1 MSALIKNSIVKRWV
15 LTVLL
20 SIIVVTIACAVF
32 LCVIFRLNYYN
43 SARLTLESRS
53 SEVVL
58 SYFNQTSLSSKE
70 QFITTARTFVEN
82 FSDKN
87 VMEVWVI
94 DSDGEVLVSST
105 GFSVNNEKYPDY
117 SYAKAD
123 GKFGEWIGKNS
134 NGEKIMAQTYMLPNS
149 DVITSAAVRYI
160 VSLQDI
166 DRQLVLIYVIVA
178 FVAAFVILL
187 VITSG
192 AFFIRSIINP
202 VKKINETAERIA
214 NGDFDVSIEKYKYND
229 EIGQLCETINHMTYE
244 IKQSEQLKNEFIST
258 VSHELR
264 TPLTAIKGWGETIR
278 SSDGDREIT
287 EKGINVIVNESE
299 RLTQLVEELLDFSR
313 MENGKMPL
321 KISRI
326 DIVKELS
333 DVIEA
338 MQERAERENIEI
350 IPNLFAGRIYINA
363 DGNRL
368 KQVFVN
374 IIDNAIKY
382 GKNGGFVK
390 ITLKRLNNSVQII
403 FEDNGCGISKNDLP
417 KIRQKF
423 FKANKSARGSGI
435 GLAVS
440 DEIIA
445 LHRGELNIESTLG
458 EGTAVTINLPI
469 NI

>member
-1 MSALIKNSIVKRWV
+1 MVKNSIVKRWAV
-15 LTVLL
+15 TVLL
-20 SIIVVTIACAVF
+20 SIIIVTVIFAVS
-32 LCVIFRLNYYN
+32 LCVIFRTNYYN
-43 SARLTLESRS
+43 AARLTLESRS

-58 SYFNQTSLSSKE
+58 SYFNKASLSSEE
-70 QFITTARTFVEN
+70 QFLKTARAFVEN
-82 FSDKN
+82 FSDKS
-87 VMEVWVI
+87 VMEVWII
-94 DSDGEVLVSST
+94 DSGGEVIVSST
-105 GFSVNNEKYPDY
+105 GISVRNEKYPDY

-123 GKFGEWIGKNS
+123 GKFGEWIGKNA
-134 NGEKIMAQTYMLPNS
+134 NGEKIMAQSYMLPSNDIIS
-149 DVITSAAVRYI
+149 SAAVRYI

-166 DRQLVLIYVIVA
+166 DRQLISVYVTVALI
-178 FVAAFVILL
+178 AAFIIFL

-214 NGDFDVSIEKYKYND
+214 NGDFDISIEKYKYND
-229 EIGQLCETINHMTYE
+229 EIGQLCETINHMAHE
-244 IKQSEQLKNEFIST
+244 ISESEQLKNEFIST

-278 SSDGDREIT
+278 SSGGDKEIT
-287 EKGINVIVNESE
+287 EKGINVIVKESE
-299 RLTQLVEELLDFSR
+299 RLTSLVEELLDFSR
-313 MENGKMPL
+313 MENGKMSL

-338 MQERAERENIEI
+338 IQERAERENIQI
-350 IPNLFAGRIYINA
+350 ISDISAGHIYINA

-382 GKNGGFVK
+382 GKSGGYVK
-390 ITLKRLNNSVQII
+390 ISLKRLNNSIRITVK
-403 FEDNGCGISKNDLP
+403 DNGCGISKNDLP
-417 KIRQKF
+417 KIKQKF
-423 FKANKSARGSGI
+423 FKANNSTRGSGI

-440 DEIIA
+440 DEIIS
-445 LHRGELNIESTLG
+445 LHRGELNFESVLG
-458 EGTAVTINLPI
+458 EGTVVTINLPI
-469 NI
+469 NS

>member
-1 MSALIKNSIVKRWV
+1 MVKNSIVKRWV

-20 SIIVVTIACAVF
+20 SIIIVTLAFAVF
-32 LCVIFRLNYYN
+32 LCVIFRSNYYDA
-43 SARLTLESRS
+43 ARMTLESRS

-58 SYFNQTSLSSKE
+58 SYFNQSSLSSE
-70 QFITTARTFVEN
+70 DQFIKTARTFVEN
-82 FSDKN
+82 FSDKS
-87 VMEVWVI
+87 VMEVWII
-94 DSDGEVLVSST
+94 DSGGEVLVSST
-105 GFSVNNEKYPDY
+105 GFSVKNEKYPDY

-123 GKFGEWIGKNS
+123 GKFGEWIGKNA
-134 NGEKIMAQTYMLPNS
+134 NGEKIIAQTYMLPKS
-149 DVITSAAVRYI
+149 DVISSAAVRYI

-166 DRQLVLIYVIVA
+166 DRQLMAIYIIVA
-178 FVAAFVILL
+178 AVAGFIILL

-229 EIGQLCETINHMTYE
+229 EIGQLCETINHMAHE
-244 IKQSEQLKNEFIST
+244 ISESEQLKNEFIST

-278 SSDGDREIT
+278 SSDGDKEIT
-287 EKGINVIVNESE
+287 EKGINVIVKESE
-299 RLTQLVEELLDFSR
+299 RLTSLVEELLDFSR
-313 MENGKMPL
+313 MENGKMSL

-338 MQERAERENIEI
+338 IQERAERENIEI
-350 IPNLFAGRIYINA
+350 ISDISAGHIYINA

-382 GKNGGFVK
+382 GKNGGYVK
-390 ITLKRLNNSVQII
+390 ISLIRLHNSIRITV
-403 FEDNGCGISKNDLP
+403 EDNGCGISKNDLP
-417 KIRQKF
+417 KIKQKF
-423 FKANKSARGSGI
+423 FKANNSTRGSGI

-445 LHRGELNIESTLG
+445 LHKGELNFANVLG
-458 EGTAVTINLPI
+458 EGTVVTINLPI
-469 NI
+469 NS

>member
-1 MSALIKNSIVKRWV
+1 MVKNSIVKRWV

-20 SIIVVTIACAVF
+20 SIILVIAVLAVL
-32 LCVIFRLNYYN
+32 LCVIFRSNYYN
-43 SARLTLESRS
+43 AARLTLESRS
-53 SEVVL
+53 SDVVL
-58 SYFNQTSLSSKE
+58 SYFNQNALSSEE
-70 QFITTARTFVEN
+70 QFIKTARAFVET

-94 DSDGEVLVSST
+94 DSSGEVIVSST
-105 GFSVNNEKYPDY
+105 GFSVKNEKYPDY
-117 SYAKAD
+117 NFAKAD
-123 GKFGEWIGKNS
+123 GKVGEWIGKNS
-134 NGEKIMAQTYMLPNS
+134 NDEKIMAQSYMLPSNEI
-149 DVITSAAVRYI
+149 ITSGAVRYI

-166 DRQLVLIYVIVA
+166 DRQLMFIYIIVA
-178 FVAAFVILL
+178 MVAVFFIIL

-202 VKKINETAERIA
+202 VKKINETAQRIA

-229 EIGQLCETINHMTYE
+229 EIGQLCETINHMAHE
-244 IKQSEQLKNEFIST
+244 LNESEQLKNEFIST

-287 EKGINVIVNESE
+287 DKGITVIVNESE
-299 RLTQLVEELLDFSR
+299 RLTELVEELLDFSR
-313 MENGKMPL
+313 MENGKMTL

-333 DVIEA
+333 EVIEA
-338 MQERAERENIEI
+338 FQERAEREGVEI
-350 IPNLFAGRIYINA
+350 ISDISAGHIYTNA

-374 IIDNAIKY
+374 VIDNAVKY
-382 GKNGGFVK
+382 NKKGGFVK
-390 ITLKRLNNSVQII
+390 VSLNRLQNSIVITV
-403 FEDNGCGISKNDLP
+403 EDNGCGISKNDLP
-417 KIRQKF
+417 KIKQKF
-423 FKANKSARGSGI
+423 FKANNSARGSGI

-440 DEIIA
+440 DEIIS
-445 LHRGELNIESTLG
+445 LHGGEMNFESVLG
-458 EGTAVTINLPI
+458 AGTAVTIKIPVKN
-469 NI
+469 

>member
-1 MSALIKNSIVKRWV
+1 MVKNSIVKRWAV
-15 LTVLL
+15 TVLL
-20 SIIVVTIACAVF
+20 SIIIVTVIFAVS
-32 LCVIFRLNYYN
+32 LCVIFRTNYYN
-43 SARLTLESRS
+43 AARLTLESRS

-58 SYFNQTSLSSKE
+58 SYFNKASLSSEE
-70 QFITTARTFVEN
+70 QFLKTARAFVEN
-82 FSDKN
+82 FSDKS
-87 VMEVWVI
+87 VMEVWII
-94 DSDGEVLVSST
+94 DSGGEVLVSST
-105 GFSVNNEKYPDY
+105 GISVRNEKYPDY

-123 GKFGEWIGKNS
+123 GKFGEWIGKNA
-134 NGEKIMAQTYMLPNS
+134 NGEKIMAQSYMLPSNDIIS
-149 DVITSAAVRYI
+149 SAAVRYI

-166 DRQLVLIYVIVA
+166 DRQLISVYVTVALI
-178 FVAAFVILL
+178 AAFIIFL

-229 EIGQLCETINHMTYE
+229 EIGQLCETINHMAHE
-244 IKQSEQLKNEFIST
+244 ISESEQLKNEFIST

-278 SSDGDREIT
+278 SSGGDKEIT
-287 EKGINVIVNESE
+287 EKGINVIVKESE
-299 RLTQLVEELLDFSR
+299 RLTSLVEELLDFSR
-313 MENGKMPL
+313 MENGKMSL

-338 MQERAERENIEI
+338 IQERAERENIQI
-350 IPNLFAGRIYINA
+350 ISDISAGHIYINA

-382 GKNGGFVK
+382 GKSGGYVK
-390 ITLKRLNNSVQII
+390 ISLKRLNNSIRITV
-403 FEDNGCGISKNDLP
+403 EDNGCGISKNDLP
-417 KIRQKF
+417 KIKQKF
-423 FKANKSARGSGI
+423 FKANNSTRGSGI

-440 DEIIA
+440 DEIIS
-445 LHRGELNIESTLG
+445 LHRGELNFESVLG
-458 EGTAVTINLPI
+458 EGTVVTINLPI
-469 NI
+469 NS

>member
-1 MSALIKNSIVKRWV
+1 MIKNSIVKRWIV
-15 LTVLL
+15 SVLL
-20 SIIVVTIACAVF
+20 SIILIIIALAVF
-32 LCVIFRLNYYN
+32 LCLLFRSHYYN
-43 SARLTLESRS
+43 SARMTLESRS
-53 SEVVL
+53 SDMVL
-58 SYFNQTSLSSKE
+58 SYFNNQSFSSDE
-70 QFITTARTFVEN
+70 QFIKTARSFVES
-82 FSDKN
+82 FSDKD

-94 DSDGEVLVSST
+94 DANGEVVVSST
-105 GFSVNNEKYPDY
+105 GFSVRDEQYPDY
-117 SYAKAD
+117 IYAKAD
-123 GKFGEWIGKNS
+123 GKSGEWVGKNS
-134 NGEKIMAQTYMLPNS
+134 NSEKIMARTYMLTKGGNS
-149 DVITSAAVRYI
+149 SYGAVRYI
-160 VSLQDI
+160 VSLQDMNN
-166 DRQLVLIYVIVA
+166 QLIYIYFIVA
-178 FVAAFVILL
+178 AVAAFFILL

-229 EIGQLCETINHMTYE
+229 EIGQLCETINHMAHE
-244 IKQSEQLKNEFIST
+244 ISESEQLKNEFIST

-278 SSDGDREIT
+278 SSDVDRKIT
-287 EKGINVIVNESE
+287 EKGIDVIVKESE

-313 MENGKMPL
+313 MENGKMSL

-338 MQERAERENIEI
+338 IQERAEREQIEI
-350 IPNLFAGRIYINA
+350 IRDISAGHIYINA

-374 IIDNAIKY
+374 IIDNSIKY
-382 GKNGGFVK
+382 GKKGGFVK
-390 ITLKRLNNSVQII
+390 ISLKRLNNSVQIV

-423 FKANKSARGSGI
+423 FKANNSVRGSGI

-440 DEIIA
+440 DEIIT
-445 LHRGELNIESTLG
+445 LHNGELSFESVLG
-458 EGTAVTINLPI
+458 VGTAVTVNLPI
-469 NI
+469 NF

>member
-1 MSALIKNSIVKRWV
+1 MVKNSIVKRWAV
-15 LTVLL
+15 TVLL
-20 SIIVVTIACAVF
+20 SIIIVTVIFAVS
-32 LCVIFRLNYYN
+32 LCVIFRTNYYN
-43 SARLTLESRS
+43 AARLTLESRS

-58 SYFNQTSLSSKE
+58 SYFNKASLSSEE
-70 QFITTARTFVEN
+70 QFLKTARAFVEN
-82 FSDKN
+82 FSDKS
-87 VMEVWVI
+87 VMEVWII
-94 DSDGEVLVSST
+94 DSGGEVIVSST
-105 GFSVNNEKYPDY
+105 GISVRNEKYPDY

-123 GKFGEWIGKNS
+123 GKFGEWIGKNA
-134 NGEKIMAQTYMLPNS
+134 NGEKIMAQSYMLPSNDIIS
-149 DVITSAAVRYI
+149 SAAVRYI

-166 DRQLVLIYVIVA
+166 DRQLISVYVTVALI
-178 FVAAFVILL
+178 AAFIIFL

-229 EIGQLCETINHMTYE
+229 EIGQLCETINHMAHE
-244 IKQSEQLKNEFIST
+244 ISESEQLKNEFIST

-278 SSDGDREIT
+278 SSGGDKEIT
-287 EKGINVIVNESE
+287 EKGINVIVKESE
-299 RLTQLVEELLDFSR
+299 RLTSLVEELLDFSR
-313 MENGKMPL
+313 MENGKMSL

-338 MQERAERENIEI
+338 IQERAERENIQI
-350 IPNLFAGRIYINA
+350 ISDISAGHIYINA

-382 GKNGGFVK
+382 GKSGGYVK
-390 ITLKRLNNSVQII
+390 ISLKRLNNSIRITV
-403 FEDNGCGISKNDLP
+403 EDNGCGISKNDLP
-417 KIRQKF
+417 KIKQKF
-423 FKANKSARGSGI
+423 FKANNSTRGSGI

-440 DEIIA
+440 DEIIS
-445 LHRGELNIESTLG
+445 LHRGELNFESVLG
-458 EGTAVTINLPI
+458 EGTVVTINLPI
-469 NI
+469 NS

>member
-1 MSALIKNSIVKRWV
+1 MVKNSIVKRWV
-15 LTVLL
+15 VTVLL
-20 SIIVVTIACAVF
+20 SIILVTVAFAVL
-32 LCVIFRLNYYN
+32 LCVIFRMNYYN
-43 SARLTLESRS
+43 AARLTLESRS

-58 SYFNQTSLSSKE
+58 SYFNQTSLSSE
-70 QFITTARTFVEN
+70 AQFIKTARAFVEN
-82 FSDKN
+82 FSDKS
-87 VMEVWVI
+87 VMEIWVI
-94 DSDGEVLVSST
+94 DSGGEVLVSST
-105 GFSVNNEKYPDY
+105 GFSVKNEKYPDY

-123 GKFGEWIGKNS
+123 GKFGEWIGKNA
-134 NGEKIMAQTYMLPNS
+134 NGEKIMAQSYMLPES
-149 DVITSAAVRYI
+149 DVISSTAVRYI

-166 DRQLVLIYVIVA
+166 DRQLAFIYVIVA
-178 FVAAFVILL
+178 AVAAFIIFL

-229 EIGQLCETINHMTYE
+229 EIGQLCETINHMAHE
-244 IKQSEQLKNEFIST
+244 INESEQLKNEFIST

-313 MENGKMPL
+313 MENGKMSL

-338 MQERAERENIEI
+338 IQERAEREKIQIVSNIS
-350 IPNLFAGRIYINA
+350 AGHIYINA

-374 IIDNAIKY
+374 VIDNAIKY
-382 GKNGGFVK
+382 GKSGGFVK
-390 ITLKRLNNSVQII
+390 ITLKRLNNSIRITV
-403 FEDNGCGISKNDLP
+403 EDNGCGISKNDLP
-417 KIRQKF
+417 KIKQKF
-423 FKANKSARGSGI
+423 FKANNSARGSGI

-445 LHRGELNIESTLG
+445 LHNGELNFDSVLG
-458 EGTAVTINLPI
+458 EGTTVTINLPI
-469 NI
+469 NV

>member
-1 MSALIKNSIVKRWV
+1 MVKNSIVKRWAV
-15 LTVLL
+15 TVLL
-20 SIIVVTIACAVF
+20 SIIIVTVIFAVS
-32 LCVIFRLNYYN
+32 LCVIFRTNYYN
-43 SARLTLESRS
+43 AARLTLESRS

-58 SYFNQTSLSSKE
+58 SYFNKASLSSEE
-70 QFITTARTFVEN
+70 QFLKTARAFVEN
-82 FSDKN
+82 FSDKS
-87 VMEVWVI
+87 VMEVWII
-94 DSDGEVLVSST
+94 DSGGEVIVSST
-105 GFSVNNEKYPDY
+105 GISVRNEKYPDY

-123 GKFGEWIGKNS
+123 GKFGEWIGKNA
-134 NGEKIMAQTYMLPNS
+134 NGEKIMAQSYMLPSNDIIS
-149 DVITSAAVRYI
+149 SAAVRYI

-166 DRQLVLIYVIVA
+166 DRQLISVYVTVALI
-178 FVAAFVILL
+178 AAFIIFL

-229 EIGQLCETINHMTYE
+229 EIGQLCETINHMAHE
-244 IKQSEQLKNEFIST
+244 ISESEQLKNEFIST

-278 SSDGDREIT
+278 SSGGDKEIT
-287 EKGINVIVNESE
+287 EKGINVIVKESE
-299 RLTQLVEELLDFSR
+299 RLTSLVEELLDFSR
-313 MENGKMPL
+313 MENGKMSL

-333 DVIEA
+333 DIIEA
-338 MQERAERENIEI
+338 IQERAERENIQI
-350 IPNLFAGRIYINA
+350 ISDISAGHIYINA

-382 GKNGGFVK
+382 GKSGGYVK
-390 ITLKRLNNSVQII
+390 ILLKRLNNSIRITV
-403 FEDNGCGISKNDLP
+403 EDNGCGISKNDLP
-417 KIRQKF
+417 KIKQKF
-423 FKANKSARGSGI
+423 FKANNSTRGSGI

-440 DEIIA
+440 DEIIS
-445 LHRGELNIESTLG
+445 LHRGELNFESVLG
-458 EGTAVTINLPI
+458 EGTVVTINLPI
-469 NI
+469 NS

>member
-1 MSALIKNSIVKRWV
+1 MVKNSIVKRWV
-15 LTVLL
+15 VTVLL
-20 SIIVVTIACAVF
+20 SIIIVTVIFAVS
-32 LCVIFRLNYYN
+32 LCVIFRTNYYN
-43 SARLTLESRS
+43 AARLTLESRS

-58 SYFNQTSLSSKE
+58 SYFNKTSLSSEE
-70 QFITTARTFVEN
+70 QFIKTARAFVEN
-82 FSDKN
+82 FSDKS

-94 DSDGEVLVSST
+94 DSGGEVIVSST
-105 GFSVNNEKYPDY
+105 GFSVKNEKYPDY

-123 GKFGEWIGKNS
+123 GKFGEWIGKNA
-134 NGEKIMAQTYMLPNS
+134 NNEKIIAQTYMLPQS
-149 DVITSAAVRYI
+149 DVISSAAVRYI

-166 DRQLVLIYVIVA
+166 DRQLVFIYAIVA
-178 FVAAFVILL
+178 LVAAFIILL

-229 EIGQLCETINHMTYE
+229 EIGQLCDTINHMAHE
-244 IKQSEQLKNEFIST
+244 ISESEQLKNEFIST

-278 SSDGDREIT
+278 SSDGDKEIT
-287 EKGINVIVNESE
+287 EKGINVIVKESE
-299 RLTQLVEELLDFSR
+299 RLTELVEELLDFSR
-313 MENGKMPL
+313 MENGKMSL

-333 DVIEA
+333 DVIDA
-338 MQERAERENIEI
+338 IQERAERDNIEI
-350 IPNLFAGRIYINA
+350 ISDISAGHIYINA

-382 GKNGGFVK
+382 GKKGGFVK
-390 ITLKRLNNSVQII
+390 ISLKRLNNNIQITV
-403 FEDNGCGISKNDLP
+403 EDNGCGISKNDLP
-417 KIRQKF
+417 KIKQKF
-423 FKANKSARGSGI
+423 FKANNSARGSGI

-445 LHRGELNIESTLG
+445 LHNGELNFDSVLG
-458 EGTAVTINLPI
+458 EGTVVTIKLPI
-469 NI
+469 KV

>member
-1 MSALIKNSIVKRWV
+1 MIKNSIVKRWV

-20 SIIVVTIACAVF
+20 SIIFVTLAFAVF
-32 LCVIFRLNYYN
+32 LCVIFRSNYYN
-43 SARLTLESRS
+43 AARMTLESRS

-58 SYFNQTSLSSKE
+58 SYFNEDSLSSEE
-70 QFITTARTFVEN
+70 QFIKTARNFVEN
-82 FSDKN
+82 FSDKS
-87 VMEVWVI
+87 VMEVWII
-94 DSDGEVLVSST
+94 DSGGDVIVSSN
-105 GFSVNNEKYPDY
+105 GFSVKNEKYPDY

-134 NGEKIMAQTYMLPNS
+134 NGEKIIAQSYMLPS
-149 DVITSAAVRYI
+149 GDVINGAAVRYI

-166 DRQLVLIYVIVA
+166 DRQLSIIYVIVA
-178 FVAAFVILL
+178 IVAGFIILL

-229 EIGQLCETINHMTYE
+229 EIGQLCDTINHMAHE
-244 IKQSEQLKNEFIST
+244 ISESEQLKNEFIST
-258 VSHELR
+258 ISHELR

-278 SSDGDREIT
+278 SSDGDKEIT

-299 RLTQLVEELLDFSR
+299 RLTSLVEELLDFSR
-313 MENGKMPL
+313 MENGKMSL

-326 DIVKELS
+326 DLVKELT

-338 MQERAERENIEI
+338 IQERAEREKIEI
-350 IPNLFAGRIYINA
+350 ISDISAGHIYINA

-374 IIDNAIKY
+374 VIDNAIKY
-382 GKNGGFVK
+382 GKSGGFVK
-390 ITLKRLNNSVQII
+390 ISLKRLNNSIRITV
-403 FEDNGCGISKNDLP
+403 EDNGCGISKNDLP
-417 KIRQKF
+417 KIKQKF
-423 FKANKSARGSGI
+423 FKANNSTRGSGI

-440 DEIIA
+440 DEIIT
-445 LHRGELNIESTLG
+445 LHKGELDFESALG
-458 EGTAVTINLPI
+458 EGTVVTINLPI
-469 NI
+469 NA

>member
-1 MSALIKNSIVKRWV
+1 MVKNSIVKRWAV
-15 LTVLL
+15 TVLL
-20 SIIVVTIACAVF
+20 SIIIVIVAFTVF

-43 SARLTLESRS
+43 AARLTLESRS

-58 SYFNQTSLSSKE
+58 SYFNQASLSSEE
-70 QFITTARTFVEN
+70 QFIKTARAFVEN
-82 FSDKN
+82 FSDKS

-94 DSDGEVLVSST
+94 DSNGEVIVSST
-105 GFSVNNEKYPDY
+105 GFSVKNEKYPDY

-123 GKFGEWIGKNS
+123 GKFGEWIGKNA
-134 NGEKIMAQTYMLPNS
+134 NGEKIIAQTFMLPAS
-149 DVITSAAVRYI
+149 DVISSGAVRYI

-166 DRQLVLIYVIVA
+166 DRQLTFIYIIVVA
-178 FVAAFVILL
+178 VAAFFISL

-229 EIGQLCETINHMTYE
+229 EIGQLCETINHMAHE
-244 IKQSEQLKNEFIST
+244 INESEQLKNEFIST

-278 SSDGDREIT
+278 SSVGDKEIT
-287 EKGINVIVNESE
+287 EKGIDVIVKESE
-299 RLTQLVEELLDFSR
+299 RLTELVEELLDFSR
-313 MENGKMPL
+313 MENGKMSL

-326 DIVKELS
+326 DVVKELS

-338 MQERAERENIEI
+338 LQKRAERENIEI
-350 IPNLFAGRIYINA
+350 ITDISVGHIYTNA

-374 IIDNAIKY
+374 VIDNAVKY
-382 GKNGGFVK
+382 NKKGGFVK
-390 ITLKRLNNSVQII
+390 ISLRRLNDNIEITV
-403 FEDNGCGISKNDLP
+403 EDSGCGISKNDLP
-417 KIRQKF
+417 KIKQKF
-423 FKANKSARGSGI
+423 FKANNSARGSGI

-440 DEIIA
+440 DEIIS
-445 LHRGELNIESTLG
+445 LHNGELNFESVLG
-458 EGTAVTINLPI
+458 EGTTVTIKLPI
-469 NI
+469 NV

>member
-1 MSALIKNSIVKRWV
+1 MVKNSIVKRWV

-20 SIIVVTIACAVF
+20 GIILVIAILAVF
-32 LCVIFRLNYYN
+32 LCVVFRTHYYN
-43 SARLTLESRS
+43 AARLTLESRS
-53 SEVVL
+53 SDVVL
-58 SYFNQTSLSSKE
+58 SYFNQNSLSSEE
-70 QFITTARTFVEN
+70 QFISTARAFVET

-94 DSDGEVLVSST
+94 DSSGEVIVSST
-105 GFSVNNEKYPDY
+105 GFSVKNEKYPDY
-117 SYAKAD
+117 NFAKAD
-123 GKFGEWIGKNS
+123 GKVGEWIGKNT
-134 NGEKIMAQTYMLPNS
+134 NGEKIMAQSYMLPSNEI
-149 DVITSAAVRYI
+149 ITSAAVRYI

-166 DRQLVLIYVIVA
+166 DRQLTLIYIIVA
-178 FVAAFVILL
+178 VVALFFISL

-202 VKKINETAERIA
+202 VKKIIETAQRIA

-229 EIGQLCETINHMTYE
+229 EIGQLCETINHMAHE
-244 IKQSEQLKNEFIST
+244 LNESEQLKNEFIST

-287 EKGINVIVNESE
+287 DKGITVIVNESE
-299 RLTQLVEELLDFSR
+299 RLTELVEELLDFSR
-313 MENGKMPL
+313 MENGKMTL

-333 DVIEA
+333 EVIEA
-338 MQERAERENIEI
+338 FQERAGREGVEI
-350 IPNLFAGRIYINA
+350 ISDISAGHIYTNA

-374 IIDNAIKY
+374 VIDNAVKY
-382 GKNGGFVK
+382 NKKGGFVK
-390 ITLKRLNNSVQII
+390 VSLNRSQNSIVITV
-403 FEDNGCGISKNDLP
+403 EDNGCGISKNDLP
-417 KIRQKF
+417 KIKQKF
-423 FKANKSARGSGI
+423 FKANNSARGSGI

-440 DEIIA
+440 DEIIS
-445 LHRGELNIESTLG
+445 LHGGEMNFESILG
-458 EGTAVTINLPI
+458 AGTAVTIKIPLKN
-469 NI
+469 

>member
-1 MSALIKNSIVKRWV
+1 MVKNSIVKRWV

-20 SIIVVTIACAVF
+20 SIIVVTVAFAVF
-32 LCVIFRLNYYN
+32 LCIIFRVNYYN
-43 SARLTLESRS
+43 AARLTLESRS

-58 SYFNQTSLSSKE
+58 SYFNNTSLSSEE
-70 QFITTARTFVEN
+70 QFIKTARTFVEN
-82 FSDKN
+82 FSDKS
-87 VMEVWVI
+87 VMEVWII
-94 DSDGEVLVSST
+94 DSSGGVLVSST
-105 GFSVNNEKYPDY
+105 GISVNNEKYPDY

-134 NGEKIMAQTYMLPNS
+134 NGEKVMAQSYMLPES
-149 DVITSAAVRYI
+149 DVISSAAVRYI

-166 DRQLVLIYVIVA
+166 DRQLTFIYIIVA
-178 FVAAFVILL
+178 IVAAFIIFL

-202 VKKINETAERIA
+202 VKRINETAERIA

-229 EIGQLCETINHMTYE
+229 EIGQLCETINHMAHE
-244 IKQSEQLKNEFIST
+244 INESEQLKNEFIST

-278 SSDGDREIT
+278 CSEGDREIT
-287 EKGINVIVNESE
+287 EKGINVIVKESE
-299 RLTQLVEELLDFSR
+299 RLTELVEELLDFSR
-313 MENGKMPL
+313 MENGKMSL

-338 MQERAERENIEI
+338 IQERAEREQIKI
-350 IPNLFAGRIYINA
+350 VSDISAGHIYINA

-382 GKNGGFVK
+382 GKSGGFVK
-390 ITLKRLNNSVQII
+390 ITLKRLNNSIRITV
-403 FEDNGCGISKNDLP
+403 EDNGCGISKHDLP
-417 KIRQKF
+417 KIKEKF
-423 FKANKSARGSGI
+423 FKANNSARGSGI

-440 DEIIA
+440 DEIIT
-445 LHRGELNIESTLG
+445 LHNGEMNFESVIG
-458 EGTAVTINLPI
+458 EGTTVTINLPI
-469 NI
+469 NA

>member
-1 MSALIKNSIVKRWV
+1 MVKNSIVKRWIV
-15 LTVLL
+15 TVLL
-20 SIIVVTIACAVF
+20 SIIIITVIFAVS
-32 LCVIFRLNYYN
+32 LCVIFRTSYYN
-43 SARLTLESRS
+43 AARLTLESRS

-58 SYFNQTSLSSKE
+58 SYFNQTSLSSEE
-70 QFITTARTFVEN
+70 QFIKTARAFVEN
-82 FSDKN
+82 FSDKS

-94 DSDGEVLVSST
+94 DSGGEVIVSST
-105 GFSVNNEKYPDY
+105 GFSVKNEKYPDY

-123 GKFGEWIGKNS
+123 GRFGEWIGKNA
-134 NGEKIMAQTYMLPNS
+134 NNEKIIAQTYMLPKS
-149 DVITSAAVRYI
+149 DVINSAAVRYI

-166 DRQLVLIYVIVA
+166 DRQLVFIYVIVA
-178 FVAAFVILL
+178 LVAVFIVFL
-187 VITSG
+187 VVTSG

-229 EIGQLCETINHMTYE
+229 EIGQLCETINHMAHE
-244 IKQSEQLKNEFIST
+244 INETEQLKNEFIST

-278 SSDGDREIT
+278 SSDGDKEIT
-287 EKGINVIVNESE
+287 EKGINVIVKESE

-313 MENGKMPL
+313 MENGKMSL

-333 DVIEA
+333 DVIDA
-338 MQERAERENIEI
+338 IQERAERENIEI
-350 IPNLFAGRIYINA
+350 ISDISAGHIYINA

-382 GKNGGFVK
+382 SKKGGFVK
-390 ITLKRLNNSVQII
+390 ISLKRLNNNVQITV
-403 FEDNGCGISKNDLP
+403 EDNGCGISKNDLP
-417 KIRQKF
+417 KIKQKF
-423 FKANKSARGSGI
+423 FKANNSARGSGI

-445 LHRGELNIESTLG
+445 LHNGELSFESVLG
-458 EGTAVTINLPI
+458 EGTVVTIKLPI
-469 NI
+469 KA

>member
-1 MSALIKNSIVKRWV
+1 MVKNSIVKRWAV
-15 LTVLL
+15 TVLL
-20 SIIVVTIACAVF
+20 SIIIVTVIFAVS
-32 LCVIFRLNYYN
+32 LCVIFRTNYYN
-43 SARLTLESRS
+43 AARLTLESRS

-58 SYFNQTSLSSKE
+58 SYFNKASLSSEE
-70 QFITTARTFVEN
+70 QFLKTARAFVEN
-82 FSDKN
+82 FSDKS
-87 VMEVWVI
+87 VMEVWII
-94 DSDGEVLVSST
+94 DSGGEVIVSST
-105 GFSVNNEKYPDY
+105 GISVRNEKYPDY

-123 GKFGEWIGKNS
+123 GKFGEWIGKNA
-134 NGEKIMAQTYMLPNS
+134 NGEKIMAQSYMLPSNDIIS
-149 DVITSAAVRYI
+149 SAAVRYI

-166 DRQLVLIYVIVA
+166 DRQLISVYVIVA
-178 FVAAFVILL
+178 LIAAFIIFL

-229 EIGQLCETINHMTYE
+229 EIGQLCETINHMAHE
-244 IKQSEQLKNEFIST
+244 ISESEQLKNEFIST

-278 SSDGDREIT
+278 SSGGDKEIT
-287 EKGINVIVNESE
+287 EKGINVIVKESE
-299 RLTQLVEELLDFSR
+299 RLTSLVEELLDFSR
-313 MENGKMPL
+313 MENGKMSL

-338 MQERAERENIEI
+338 IQERAERENIQI
-350 IPNLFAGRIYINA
+350 ISDISAGHIYINA

-382 GKNGGFVK
+382 GKSGGYVK
-390 ITLKRLNNSVQII
+390 ISLKRLNNSIRITV
-403 FEDNGCGISKNDLP
+403 EDNGCGISKNDLP
-417 KIRQKF
+417 KIKQKF
-423 FKANKSARGSGI
+423 FKANNSTRGSGI

-440 DEIIA
+440 DEIIS
-445 LHRGELNIESTLG
+445 LHRGELNFESVLG
-458 EGTAVTINLPI
+458 EGTVVTINLPI
-469 NI
+469 NS

>member
-1 MSALIKNSIVKRWV
+1 MVKNSIVKRWAV
-15 LTVLL
+15 TVLL
-20 SIIVVTIACAVF
+20 SIIIVTVIFAVS
-32 LCVIFRLNYYN
+32 LCVIFRTNYYN
-43 SARLTLESRS
+43 AARLTLESRS

-58 SYFNQTSLSSKE
+58 SYFNKASLSSEE
-70 QFITTARTFVEN
+70 QFLKTARAFVEN
-82 FSDKN
+82 FSDKS
-87 VMEVWVI
+87 VMEVWII
-94 DSDGEVLVSST
+94 DSGGEVIVSST
-105 GFSVNNEKYPDY
+105 GISVRNEKYPDY
-117 SYAKAD
+117 SYAKVD
-123 GKFGEWIGKNS
+123 GKFGEWIGKNA
-134 NGEKIMAQTYMLPNS
+134 NGEKIMAQSYMLPSNDIIS
-149 DVITSAAVRYI
+149 SAAVRYI

-166 DRQLVLIYVIVA
+166 DRQLISVYVTVALI
-178 FVAAFVILL
+178 AAFIIFL

-229 EIGQLCETINHMTYE
+229 EIGQLCETINHMAHE
-244 IKQSEQLKNEFIST
+244 ISESEQLKNEFIST

-278 SSDGDREIT
+278 SSGGDKEIT
-287 EKGINVIVNESE
+287 EKGINVIVKESE
-299 RLTQLVEELLDFSR
+299 RLTSLVEELLDFSR
-313 MENGKMPL
+313 MENGKMSL

-338 MQERAERENIEI
+338 IQERAERENIQI
-350 IPNLFAGRIYINA
+350 ISDISAGHIYINA

-382 GKNGGFVK
+382 GKSGGYVK
-390 ITLKRLNNSVQII
+390 ISLKRLNNSIRITV
-403 FEDNGCGISKNDLP
+403 EDNGCGISKNDLP
-417 KIRQKF
+417 KIKQKF
-423 FKANKSARGSGI
+423 FKANNSTRGSGI

-440 DEIIA
+440 DEIIS
-445 LHRGELNIESTLG
+445 LHRGELNFESVLG
-458 EGTAVTINLPI
+458 EGTVVTINLPI
-469 NI
+469 NS

>member
-1 MSALIKNSIVKRWV
+1 MVKNSIVKRWAV
-15 LTVLL
+15 TVLL
-20 SIIVVTIACAVF
+20 SIIVVTVAFAVL

-43 SARLTLESRS
+43 AARLTLESRS

-58 SYFNQTSLSSKE
+58 SYFNQTSLSSE
-70 QFITTARTFVEN
+70 AQFIKTARAFVEN
-82 FSDKN
+82 FSDKS
-87 VMEVWVI
+87 VMEVWII
-94 DSDGEVLVSST
+94 DSGGEVLVSST
-105 GFSVNNEKYPDY
+105 GFSVKNEKYPDY

-123 GKFGEWIGKNS
+123 GKFGEWIGRNS
-134 NGEKIMAQTYMLPNS
+134 NGEKIMARSYMLPES
-149 DVITSAAVRYI
+149 EIISSAAVRYI

-166 DRQLVLIYVIVA
+166 DRQLAFIYGFVA
-178 FVAAFVILL
+178 VVAAFIILL

-229 EIGQLCETINHMTYE
+229 EIGQLCETINHMAHE
-244 IKQSEQLKNEFIST
+244 INESEQLKNEFIST

-278 SSDGDREIT
+278 SSEGDKEIT

-313 MENGKMPL
+313 MENGKMSL

-338 MQERAERENIEI
+338 IQERAEREKIQI
-350 IPNLFAGRIYINA
+350 ISDISAGHIYINA

-382 GKNGGFVK
+382 GKSGGYVK
-390 ITLKRLNNSVQII
+390 ISLKRLHNSIKITV
-403 FEDNGCGISKNDLP
+403 EDNGCGISKNDLP
-417 KIRQKF
+417 KIKQKF
-423 FKANKSARGSGI
+423 FKANNSTRGSGI

-440 DEIIA
+440 EEIIA
-445 LHRGELNIESTLG
+445 LHRGELNFDSVLG
-458 EGTAVTINLPI
+458 EGTVVTINLPI
-469 NI
+469 NS

>member
-1 MSALIKNSIVKRWV
+1 MVKNSIVKRWV

-20 SIIVVTIACAVF
+20 SIIVVTLAFAVF
-32 LCVIFRLNYYN
+32 LCVIFRSNYYN
-43 SARLTLESRS
+43 AARLTLESRS

-58 SYFNQTSLSSKE
+58 SYFNQTLLSSEE
-70 QFITTARTFVEN
+70 QFIKTARSFVEN
-82 FSDKN
+82 FSDKS

-94 DSDGEVLVSST
+94 DSNGEVLVSSN
-105 GFSVNNEKYPDY
+105 GFSVKNEKYPDY

-123 GKFGEWIGKNS
+123 GKFGEWIGKNA
-134 NGEKIMAQTYMLPNS
+134 NGEKVMAQTYMLPES
-149 DVITSAAVRYI
+149 DTVNSAAVRYI

-166 DRQLVLIYVIVA
+166 DRQLAFIYVIVA
-178 FVAAFVILL
+178 FVAAFIILL

-229 EIGQLCETINHMTYE
+229 EIGQLCETINHMAHE
-244 IKQSEQLKNEFIST
+244 ISESEQLKNEFIST

-287 EKGINVIVNESE
+287 EKGINVIVKESE

-313 MENGKMPL
+313 MENGKMSL

-333 DVIEA
+333 DVIDA
-338 MQERAERENIEI
+338 IQERAEREQIEI
-350 IPNLFAGRIYINA
+350 IRDISAGHIYINA

-374 IIDNAIKY
+374 IIDNSIKY
-382 GKNGGFVK
+382 GKKGGFVK
-390 ITLKRLNNSVQII
+390 ISLRRLNNSVQIV

-417 KIRQKF
+417 KIKQKF
-423 FKANKSARGSGI
+423 FKANNSARGSGI

-445 LHRGELNIESTLG
+445 LHNGELNFESVLG
-458 EGTAVTINLPI
+458 VGTAVTVNLPI
-469 NI
+469 NV

>member
-1 MSALIKNSIVKRWV
+1 MVKNSIVKRWV

-20 SIIVVTIACAVF
+20 SIIVVTLAFAVF
-32 LCVIFRLNYYN
+32 LCVIFRSNYYN
-43 SARLTLESRS
+43 AARLTLESRS

-58 SYFNQTSLSSKE
+58 SYFNQTSLSSEE
-70 QFITTARTFVEN
+70 QFIKTARSFVEN
-82 FSDKN
+82 FSDKS

-94 DSDGEVLVSST
+94 DSNGEVIVSSN
-105 GFSVNNEKYPDY
+105 GFSVKNEKYPDY

-123 GKFGEWIGKNS
+123 GKFGEWIGKNA
-134 NGEKIMAQTYMLPNS
+134 NGEKVMAQTYMLPES
-149 DVITSAAVRYI
+149 DTVNSAAVRYI

-166 DRQLVLIYVIVA
+166 DRQLAFIYVIVA
-178 FVAAFVILL
+178 FVAAFIILL

-214 NGDFDVSIEKYKYND
+214 NGNFDVSIEKYKYND
-229 EIGQLCETINHMTYE
+229 EIGQLCETINHMAHE
-244 IKQSEQLKNEFIST
+244 ISESEQLKNEFIST

-287 EKGINVIVNESE
+287 EKGINVIVKESE

-313 MENGKMPL
+313 MENGKMSL

-333 DVIEA
+333 DVIDA
-338 MQERAERENIEI
+338 IQERAEREQIEI
-350 IPNLFAGRIYINA
+350 IRDISAGHIYINA

-374 IIDNAIKY
+374 IIDNSIKY
-382 GKNGGFVK
+382 GKKGGFVK
-390 ITLKRLNNSVQII
+390 ISLRRLNNSVQIV

-417 KIRQKF
+417 KIKQKF
-423 FKANKSARGSGI
+423 FKANNSARGSGI

-445 LHRGELNIESTLG
+445 LHNGELNFESVLG
-458 EGTAVTINLPI
+458 VGTAVTVNLPI
-469 NI
+469 NV

>member
-1 MSALIKNSIVKRWV
+1 MVKNSIVKRWV

-20 SIIVVTIACAVF
+20 SIILVIAVLAVF
-32 LCVIFRLNYYN
+32 LCVVFRSNYYN
-43 SARLTLESRS
+43 AARLTLESRS
-53 SEVVL
+53 SDVVL
-58 SYFNQTSLSSKE
+58 SYFNQNSLSSEE
-70 QFITTARTFVEN
+70 QFISTARAFVET

-94 DSDGEVLVSST
+94 DSSGEVIVSST
-105 GFSVNNEKYPDY
+105 GFSVKNEKYPDY
-117 SYAKAD
+117 NFAKAD
-123 GKFGEWIGKNS
+123 GKVGEWIGKNT
-134 NGEKIMAQTYMLPNS
+134 NGEKVMAQSYMLPSNEI
-149 DVITSAAVRYI
+149 ITSAAVRYI

-166 DRQLVLIYVIVA
+166 DRQLMVIYITVA
-178 FVAAFVILL
+178 MIAVFFIIL

-202 VKKINETAERIA
+202 VKKINETADRIA

-229 EIGQLCETINHMTYE
+229 EIGQLCETINHMAHE
-244 IKQSEQLKNEFIST
+244 LNESEQLKNEFIST

-287 EKGINVIVNESE
+287 DKGITVIVNESE
-299 RLTQLVEELLDFSR
+299 RLTELVEELLDFSR
-313 MENGKMPL
+313 MENGKMTL

-333 DVIEA
+333 EVIEA
-338 MQERAERENIEI
+338 FQERAAREGIEI
-350 IPNLFAGRIYINA
+350 ISDISAGHIYTNA

-374 IIDNAIKY
+374 VIDNAVKY
-382 GKNGGFVK
+382 NKKGGFVK
-390 ITLKRLNNSVQII
+390 VSLNRSRDSIVITV
-403 FEDNGCGISKNDLP
+403 EDNGCGISKNDLP
-417 KIRQKF
+417 KIKQKF
-423 FKANKSARGSGI
+423 FKANNSARGSGI

-440 DEIIA
+440 DEIIS
-445 LHRGELNIESTLG
+445 LHGGEMNFESVLG
-458 EGTAVTINLPI
+458 AGTAVTIKIPVKK
-469 NI
+469 

>member
-1 MSALIKNSIVKRWV
+1 MVKNSIVKRWAV
-15 LTVLL
+15 TVLL
-20 SIIVVTIACAVF
+20 SIIVVTVAFAVL

-43 SARLTLESRS
+43 AARLTLESRS

-58 SYFNQTSLSSKE
+58 SYFNQTSLSSE
-70 QFITTARTFVEN
+70 AQFIKTARAFVEN
-82 FSDKN
+82 FSDKS
-87 VMEVWVI
+87 VMEVWII
-94 DSDGEVLVSST
+94 DSGGEVLVSST
-105 GFSVNNEKYPDY
+105 GFSVKNEKYPDY

-123 GKFGEWIGKNS
+123 GKFGEWIGRNS
-134 NGEKIMAQTYMLPNS
+134 NGEKIMARSYMLPES
-149 DVITSAAVRYI
+149 EIISSAAVRYI

-166 DRQLVLIYVIVA
+166 DRQLAFIYGFVA
-178 FVAAFVILL
+178 VVAAFIILL

-229 EIGQLCETINHMTYE
+229 EIGQLCETINHMAHE
-244 IKQSEQLKNEFIST
+244 INESEQLKNEFIST

-278 SSDGDREIT
+278 SSEGDKEIT

-313 MENGKMPL
+313 MENGKMSL

-338 MQERAERENIEI
+338 IQERAEREKIQI
-350 IPNLFAGRIYINA
+350 ISDISAGHIYINA

-382 GKNGGFVK
+382 GKNGGYVK
-390 ITLKRLNNSVQII
+390 ISLKRLHNSIKITV
-403 FEDNGCGISKNDLP
+403 EDNGCGISKNDLP
-417 KIRQKF
+417 KIKQKF
-423 FKANKSARGSGI
+423 FKANNSTRGSGI

-440 DEIIA
+440 EEIIA
-445 LHRGELNIESTLG
+445 LHRGELNFDSVLG
-458 EGTAVTINLPI
+458 EGTVVTINLPI
-469 NI
+469 NS

>member
-1 MSALIKNSIVKRWV
+1 MVKNSIVKRWV
-15 LTVLL
+15 VTVLL
-20 SIIVVTIACAVF
+20 SIIVVTVAFAVL
-32 LCVIFRLNYYN
+32 LCIIFRLNYYN
-43 SARLTLESRS
+43 AARLTLESRS

-58 SYFNQTSLSSKE
+58 SYFNQTSLSSE
-70 QFITTARTFVEN
+70 AQFIKTARAFVEN
-82 FSDKN
+82 FSDKS
-87 VMEVWVI
+87 VMEVWII
-94 DSDGEVLVSST
+94 DSAGEVIVSST
-105 GFSVNNEKYPDY
+105 GFSVKNEQYPDY

-123 GKFGEWIGKNS
+123 GKFGEWIGKNA
-134 NGEKIMAQTYMLPNS
+134 NGEKIMAQSYMLPES
-149 DVITSAAVRYI
+149 DIIGSAAVRYI

-166 DRQLVLIYVIVA
+166 DRQLTFIYGIVA
-178 FVAAFVILL
+178 VIAAFIILL

-229 EIGQLCETINHMTYE
+229 EIGQLCETINHMAHE
-244 IKQSEQLKNEFIST
+244 INESEQLKNEFIST

-278 SSDGDREIT
+278 SSEGDREIT

-299 RLTQLVEELLDFSR
+299 RLTVLVEELLDFSR
-313 MENGKMPL
+313 MENGKMSL

-338 MQERAERENIEI
+338 IQERAEREKIQI
-350 IPNLFAGRIYINA
+350 ISDISAGHIYINA

-374 IIDNAIKY
+374 VIDNAIKY
-382 GKNGGFVK
+382 GRNGGFVK
-390 ITLKRLNNSVQII
+390 ITLKRLNNSIKITV
-403 FEDNGCGISKNDLP
+403 EDNGCGISKNDLP
-417 KIRQKF
+417 KIKQKF
-423 FKANKSARGSGI
+423 FKANNSARGSGI

-445 LHRGELNIESTLG
+445 LHRGEMNFESVLG
-458 EGTAVTINLPI
+458 EGTTVTINLPI
-469 NI
+469 NA

>member
-1 MSALIKNSIVKRWV
+1 MVKNSIVKRWCV
-15 LTVLL
+15 TVLL
-20 SIIVVTIACAVF
+20 SIIIIIVIFAVS
-32 LCVIFRLNYYN
+32 LCVIFRTNYYN

-53 SEVVL
+53 STVVL
-58 SYFNQTSLSSKE
+58 SYFNNDSLSSEE
-70 QFITTARTFVEN
+70 QFIKTARAFVEN
-82 FSDKN
+82 FSDKS

-94 DSDGEVLVSST
+94 DSNGKVVVSST
-105 GFSVNNEKYPDY
+105 GITVRDEKYPDY

-123 GKFGEWIGKNS
+123 GKVGEWIGKNV
-134 NGEKIMAQTYMLPNS
+134 NGEKIMAQSYMLPS
-149 DVITSAAVRYI
+149 GDTVSGAAVRYI

-166 DRQLVLIYVIVA
+166 DRQLIYIYIIVVLI
-178 FVAAFVILL
+178 AAFIIFL

-229 EIGQLCETINHMTYE
+229 EIGQLCDTINHMAHE
-244 IKQSEQLKNEFIST
+244 ISESEQLKNEFIST

-278 SSDGDREIT
+278 SSEGDKEIT
-287 EKGINVIVNESE
+287 EKGINIIVKESE
-299 RLTQLVEELLDFSR
+299 RLTSLVEELLDFSR
-313 MENGKMPL
+313 MENGKMSL

-338 MQERAERENIEI
+338 IQERAEREKIEI
-350 IPNLFAGRIYINA
+350 ISDISAGHIYINA

-382 GKNGGFVK
+382 GKNGGYVK
-390 ITLKRLNNSVQII
+390 ISLKRLHNSIRITV
-403 FEDNGCGISKNDLP
+403 EDNGCGISKNDLP
-417 KIRQKF
+417 KIKQKF
-423 FKANKSARGSGI
+423 FKANNSTRGSGI

-445 LHRGELNIESTLG
+445 LHKGELNFESVLG
-458 EGTAVTINLPI
+458 EGTVVTINLPI
-469 NI
+469 NS

>member
-1 MSALIKNSIVKRWV
+1 MVKNSIVKRWV

-20 SIIVVTIACAVF
+20 SIILVIAVLAVF
-32 LCVIFRLNYYN
+32 LCVVFRSNYYN
-43 SARLTLESRS
+43 AARLTLESRS
-53 SEVVL
+53 SDVVL
-58 SYFNQTSLSSKE
+58 SYFNQNALSSEE
-70 QFITTARTFVEN
+70 QFIKTARAFVET

-94 DSDGEVLVSST
+94 DSSGEVIVSST
-105 GFSVNNEKYPDY
+105 GFSVRNEKFPDY
-117 SYAKAD
+117 NIAKAD
-123 GKFGEWIGKNS
+123 GKVGEWIGKNT
-134 NGEKIMAQTYMLPNS
+134 NGEKIMAQSYMLPSNEI
-149 DVITSAAVRYI
+149 ITSAAVRYI

-166 DRQLVLIYVIVA
+166 DCQLTLIYVIVA
-178 FVAAFVILL
+178 LIAVFFIIL

-202 VKKINETAERIA
+202 VKKINETADRIA

-229 EIGQLCETINHMTYE
+229 EIGQLCETINHMAHE
-244 IKQSEQLKNEFIST
+244 LSESEQLKNEFIST

-287 EKGINVIVNESE
+287 DKGITVIVNESE
-299 RLTQLVEELLDFSR
+299 RLTELVEELLDFSR
-313 MENGKMPL
+313 MENGKMTL

-333 DVIEA
+333 EVIEA
-338 MQERAERENIEI
+338 FQERAEREGIEI
-350 IPNLFAGRIYINA
+350 VSDISAGHIYTNA

-374 IIDNAIKY
+374 VIDNAVKY
-382 GKNGGFVK
+382 NKKGGFVK
-390 ITLKRLNNSVQII
+390 VSLNRLNDCIVITV
-403 FEDNGCGISKNDLP
+403 EDNGCGISKNDLP
-417 KIRQKF
+417 KIKQKF
-423 FKANKSARGSGI
+423 FKANNSARGSGI

-440 DEIIA
+440 DEIIS
-445 LHRGELNIESTLG
+445 LHGGEMNFESVLG
-458 EGTAVTINLPI
+458 EGTAVTIKIPVKN
-469 NI
+469 

>member
-1 MSALIKNSIVKRWV
+1 MVKNSIVKRWAV
-15 LTVLL
+15 TVLL
-20 SIIVVTIACAVF
+20 SIIVVTVAFAVL

-43 SARLTLESRS
+43 AARLTLESRS

-58 SYFNQTSLSSKE
+58 SYFNQTSLSSE
-70 QFITTARTFVEN
+70 AQFIKTARAFVEN
-82 FSDKN
+82 FSDKS
-87 VMEVWVI
+87 VMEVWII
-94 DSDGEVLVSST
+94 DSGGEVLVSST
-105 GFSVNNEKYPDY
+105 GFSVKNEKYPDY

-123 GKFGEWIGKNS
+123 GKFGEWIGRNS
-134 NGEKIMAQTYMLPNS
+134 NGEKIMARSYMLPES
-149 DVITSAAVRYI
+149 EIISSAAVRYI

-166 DRQLVLIYVIVA
+166 DRQLAFIYGFVA
-178 FVAAFVILL
+178 VVAAFIILL

-229 EIGQLCETINHMTYE
+229 EIGQLCETINHMAHE
-244 IKQSEQLKNEFIST
+244 INESEQLKNEFIST

-278 SSDGDREIT
+278 SSEGDKEIT

-313 MENGKMPL
+313 MENGKMSL

-338 MQERAERENIEI
+338 IQERAEREKIQI
-350 IPNLFAGRIYINA
+350 ISDISAGHIYINA

-382 GKNGGFVK
+382 GKNGGYVK
-390 ITLKRLNNSVQII
+390 ISLKRLHNSIKITV
-403 FEDNGCGISKNDLP
+403 EDNGCGISKNDLP
-417 KIRQKF
+417 KIKQKF
-423 FKANKSARGSGI
+423 FKANNSTRGSGI

-440 DEIIA
+440 EEIIA
-445 LHRGELNIESTLG
+445 LHRGELNFDSVLG
-458 EGTAVTINLPI
+458 EGTVVTINLPI
-469 NI
+469 NF

>member
-1 MSALIKNSIVKRWV
+1 MVKNSIVKRWV

-20 SIIVVTIACAVF
+20 SIILVIAVLAVF
-32 LCVIFRLNYYN
+32 LCVVFRSNYYN
-43 SARLTLESRS
+43 AARLTLESRS
-53 SEVVL
+53 SDVVL
-58 SYFNQTSLSSKE
+58 SYFNQNSLSSEE
-70 QFITTARTFVEN
+70 QFISTARAFVET

-94 DSDGEVLVSST
+94 DSSGEVIVSST
-105 GFSVNNEKYPDY
+105 GFSVKNEKYPDY
-117 SYAKAD
+117 NFAKAD
-123 GKFGEWIGKNS
+123 GKVGEWIGKNT
-134 NGEKIMAQTYMLPNS
+134 NGEKVMAQSYMLPSNEI
-149 DVITSAAVRYI
+149 ITSAAVRYI

-166 DRQLVLIYVIVA
+166 DRQLMVIYITVA
-178 FVAAFVILL
+178 MIAVFFIIL

-202 VKKINETAERIA
+202 VKKINETADRIA

-229 EIGQLCETINHMTYE
+229 EIGQLCETINHMAHE
-244 IKQSEQLKNEFIST
+244 LNESEQLKNEFIST

-287 EKGINVIVNESE
+287 DKGITVIVNESE
-299 RLTQLVEELLDFSR
+299 RLTELVEELLDFSR
-313 MENGKMPL
+313 MENGKMTL

-333 DVIEA
+333 EVIEA
-338 MQERAERENIEI
+338 FQERAAREGIEI
-350 IPNLFAGRIYINA
+350 ISDISAGHIYTNA

-374 IIDNAIKY
+374 VIDNAVKY
-382 GKNGGFVK
+382 NKKGGFVK
-390 ITLKRLNNSVQII
+390 VSLNRSRDSIVITV
-403 FEDNGCGISKNDLP
+403 EDNGCGISKNDLP
-417 KIRQKF
+417 KIKQKF
-423 FKANKSARGSGI
+423 FKANNSARGSGI

-440 DEIIA
+440 DEIIS
-445 LHRGELNIESTLG
+445 LHGGEMNFESVLG
-458 EGTAVTINLPI
+458 AGTAVTIKIPVKN
-469 NI
+469 